1 MRHTAR
7 IAIVAPI
14 VLAVA
19 PVQAGNTLIAAGQ
32 RVAVAGSALTVQ
44 PDAEWN
50 RLGARPG
57 RDAERWTLDG
67 DRLNALTFYGGIDD
81 DRTLFREVDHK
92 NYPLPRFAATML
104 VTDIPTLLEN
114 SYRVALDIATMTIE
128 HVEPV
133 RFAGS
138 AGVHFTYA
146 LMRQSESVHRRGE
159 AFGAIIRGRL
169 FLITYEAPAIHY
181 FERSVAAARQVAAS
195 ARLATAGGEG
205 E

>member
-81 DRTLFREVDHK
+81 DRTLFREVDRK
-92 NYPLPRFAATML
+92 NYPLPRFAAAYCAA
-104 VTDIPTLLEN
+104 ILEHPWMQ
-114 SYRVALDIATMTIE
+114 DWI
-128 HVEPV
+128 
-133 RFAGS
+133 
-138 AGVHFTYA
+138 
-146 LMRQSESVHRRGE
+146 
-159 AFGAIIRGRL
+159 
-169 FLITYEAPAIHY
+169 
-181 FERSVAAARQVAAS
+181 AAAQEEDWVIERFEQPVPAA
-195 ARLATAGGEG
+195 
-205 E
+205 